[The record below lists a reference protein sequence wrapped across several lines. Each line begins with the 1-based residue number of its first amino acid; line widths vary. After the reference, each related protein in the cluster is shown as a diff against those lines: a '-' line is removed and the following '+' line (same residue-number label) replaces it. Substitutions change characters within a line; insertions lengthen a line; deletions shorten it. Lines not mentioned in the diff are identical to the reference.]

1 MVTIILIVL
10 VLLDVFLLGIVYFL
24 GKQRINPVEIIKEID
39 EERRLLK
46 ELQIAVKEEMEQ
58 GEQRCHEVLN
68 RVAAIATDIDMEMKN
83 SSEAISG
90 EVGKVLD
97 QVAER
102 IQEPMKNITK
112 KQAALESLLKKVE
125 KERLIL
131 KKALARGEI
140 LVKFFNQSLPYE
152 EVMHEIEDKKY
163 LDARQ
168 LLSSGMSSVEVAR
181 ELDLPESEV
190 ALLVS
195 IG

>member
-1 MVTIILIVL
+1 ML
-10 VLLDVFLLGIVYFL
+10 
-24 GKQRINPVEIIKEID
+24 
-39 EERRLLK
+39 
-46 ELQIAVKEEMEQ
+46 
-58 GEQRCHEVLN
+58 H
-68 RVAAIATDIDMEMKN
+68 DIDMEMKN
-83 SSEAISG
+83 GSEAISG
-90 EVGKVLD
+90 EVGRVLD

-125 KERLIL
+125 RERLIL
-131 KKALARGEI
+131 KKALGRGEV
-140 LVKFFNQSLPYE
+140 LARFFNQNLPYE
-152 EVMHEIEDKKY
+152 EVLREISDKKY

-168 LLSSGMSSVEVAR
+168 LLSMGMSSNEVAK